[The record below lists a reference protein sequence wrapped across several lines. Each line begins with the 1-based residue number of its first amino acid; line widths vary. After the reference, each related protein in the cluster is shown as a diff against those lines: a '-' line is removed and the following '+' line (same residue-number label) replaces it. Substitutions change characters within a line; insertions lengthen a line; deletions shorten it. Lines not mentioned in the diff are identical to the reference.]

1 MKRFNEEII
10 YVKTHYFAIPCL
22 TKVKV
27 VMGKRRYICE
37 DCIYLRIYINCPNSK
52 YGDCCYELGR
62 RCPSIDQIGG
72 CIDMRYKQYNI

>member
-27 VMGKRRYICE
+27 VMSERIGIC
-37 DCIYLRIYINCPNSK
+37 DNCIYLQTNTSCPNSK
-52 YGDCCYELGR
+52 YGDCCFGNQIFKLYE
-62 RCPSIDQIGG
+62 
-72 CIDMRYKQYNI
+72 